1 MVEQQNPR
9 LIREVLETGI
19 ETIKPV
25 MYQMFEKS
33 NFVDASQLLAAIRI
47 IDDVRRNF
55 RVDYER

>member
-1 MVEQQNPR
+1 MEKHNPR
-9 LIREVLETGI
+9 VIREILETGI